1 MDFVFKENKMLTR
14 TQEIERSILTTYRS
28 NIWANFIKAIK
39 AYDLIKE
46 NDHICVCISGG
57 KDSMLLAKLF
67 QELNKHSMFNFKVS
81 YLVMNPGY
89 SEKNI
94 NLIKENLEILGIPAI
109 IKDSNIFD
117 VANAQ
122 DKNPCY
128 LCARMRRGVLYKLA
142 QELGCNK
149 IALGHHFDDVIETTL
164 MNLLNSGSFQSML
177 PKLHSQNFEGMELIR
192 PMYYIR
198 EKDII
203 RFAKGND
210 LHFIQCAC
218 RFTEN
223 IVTKELKEMSSKR
236 HETKML
242 IKELVKNNP
251 LVEKNIFK
259 SIENVNVDMVI
270 GYKLNNQKHSFL
282 DDYDSKEYKIPK
294 KE

>member
-1 MDFVFKENKMLTR
+1 MLTR

-28 NIWANFIKAIK
+28 TIWANFIKAIK

-67 QELNKHSMFNFKVS
+67 QELNKHSMFDFKVT

-89 SEKNI
+89 SDKNMQ
-94 NLIKENLEILGIPAI
+94 LIKENLEILGIPAI
-109 IKDSNIFD
+109 IEESNIFD
-117 VANAQ
+117 VAYAQ
-122 DKNPCY
+122 EKNPCY
-128 LCARMRRGVLYKLA
+128 LCARMRRGVLYRLA
-142 QELGCNK
+142 KEHGCNK

-198 EKDII
+198 EKDIV
-203 RFAKGND
+203 RFAKGNN
-210 LHFIQCAC
+210 LQFLQCAC

-223 IVTKELKEMSSKR
+223 IVTKENVEMASKR
-236 HETKML
+236 YETKML
-242 IKELVKNNP
+242 IKELTKMNP

-270 GYKLNNQKHSFL
+270 GYKLNNEKHSFL
-282 DDYDSKEYKIPK
+282 DEYDSKEYKIHK
-294 KE
+294 VKQE